1 MKEEILAAVM
11 FFIRFIEKSDKFPQD
26 QIENFKKHL
35 TELLME
41 RFEKHWF
48 PELPTKGQAYRC
60 IRINGVSPIDLT
72 LERAA
77 SKCGSSYS
85 DLRLPTELTVWVDPS
100 EVCYRLGES
109 EGSYCTL
116 ATFPSENRSSS
127 SENSTP
133 NSTPPSTPLQEKLLR
148 KVQRPPYQRY
158 STDFPNKYRNPQN
171 MFISPFRV
179 KTAHEGNF
187 NLGSNRQLCRGSY
200 PTNPPFY
207 KNMNMNRTHYK
218 NVCRV

>member
-1 MKEEILAAVM
+1 LVLIIRFCRF
-11 FFIRFIEKSDKFPQD
+11 FFIIRF
-26 QIENFKKHL
+26 FKNYDVKL
-35 TELLME
+35 EYE
-41 RFEKHWF
+41 FAVRFEKHWF
-48 PELPTKGQAYRC
+48 PELPSKGQAYRC
-60 IRINGVSPIDLT
+60 IRINGISPIDLT

-77 SKCGSSYS
+77 SKCGSSYR

-133 NSTPPSTPLQEKLLR
+133 TTSPPSTPLQDKFR
-148 KVQRPPYQRY
+148 KVQRPIIQQRY
-158 STDFPNKYRNPQN
+158 STDFSNKYRNSQN
-171 MFISPFRV
+171 TFLSSLRV
-179 KTAHEGNF
+179 KSSSNDPNF
-187 NLGSNRQLCRGSY
+187 NLSSNRQICRG
-200 PTNPPFY
+200 PFPANPAFY
-207 KNMNMNRTHYK
+207 KNMNINRTHYK

>member
-48 PELPTKGQAYRC
+48 PELPTRGQAYRC
-60 IRINGVSPIDLT
+60 IRINGISPIDLT

-77 SKCGSSYS
+77 SKCGSSYH

-133 NSTPPSTPLQEKLLR
+133 TTSPPSTPLQDKYR
-148 KVQRPPYQRY
+148 KVQRPQHQRY
-158 STDFPNKYRNPQN
+158 STDFTNKYRNPPN
-171 MFISPFRV
+171 MFLSSLRV
-179 KTAHEGNF
+179 KSTNEGNF
-187 NLGSNRQLCRGSY
+187 NFGSNRQICRGPFPAN
-200 PTNPPFY
+200 PTFY
-207 KNMNMNRTHYK
+207 KNMNINRAHYK